1 MRVGSMVAFCLAVML
16 FGIATFASW
25 YEGSDLVE
33 RPSVW
38 ESTAKNTSWWNDG
51 VVERENISQLDYF
64 IYSLK
69 YKPLFPI
76 LMMVSFVYILF
87 AVGKRWMKGKR
98 ILSVYSAGI
107 ALMLFCGAMLVGGS
121 PTDGAKLMMTALV
134 VSGGLMTIYASFN
147 YLQLTR
153 NAER

>member
-33 RPSVW
+33 RPFEW
-38 ESTAKNTSWWNDG
+38 DSTAKITSWWNHG
-51 VVERENISQLDYF
+51 AVERENISQLDYF

-76 LMMVSFVYILF
+76 LMLISFVYILF
-87 AVGKRWMKGKR
+87 AVGKRWMKGKG

-107 ALMLFCGAMLVGGS
+107 AVMLFCGAMLVGGS
-121 PTDGAKLMMTALV
+121 PTEGGKLMMAALI
-134 VSGGLMTIYASFN
+134 VSGGLLTVYASFN

-153 NAER
+153 NIER

>member
-33 RPSVW
+33 RPSEW
-38 ESTAKNTSWWNDG
+38 ESTAKITSWWNDG
-51 VVERENISQLDYF
+51 AVERENISQLDYF

-87 AVGKRWMKGKR
+87 AVGKRWLKGKSM
-98 ILSVYSAGI
+98 LSGYSAVI
-107 ALMLFCGAMLVGGS
+107 AMMLFCGAVLVGGS
-121 PTDGAKLMMTALV
+121 PTDGAKLMMAALI
-134 VSGGLMTIYASFN
+134 VSGGLMTIFASLS
-147 YLQLTR
+147 YYKLTR